1 MIAPVRRRYHPR
13 MSRPVSPAAR
23 SVSSRSWARRAAA
36 LALAAAALLPAA
48 CTGGPAEPELPNAVE
63 LLSRGADAMRTVTS
77 AAIDIAVDP
86 AATSVPIRSAVGTIT
101 ADGQAEGTAV
111 LTLGGAPLEYQL
123 VVTGGVLYLKGP
135 TGGYSQLP
143 MASAA
148 AIYDPTAIL
157 DPDRGTAALLAGA
170 DQGATEAREVSDGVD
185 AYRVKASFPAERVA
199 ALVPGVTQP
208 VPGLVWLDAAT
219 SRLVRAELDLPDG
232 PAGAGGPV
240 TVRMSEFDAPVSI
253 TPPA

>member
-1 MIAPVRRRYHPR
+1 M
-13 MSRPVSPAAR
+13 AA
-23 SVSSRSWARRAAA
+23 VAMV
-36 LALAAAALLPAA
+36 PTA
-48 CTGGPAEPELPNAVE
+48 CSGGPTEPELPNAIE
-63 LLSRGADAMRTVTS
+63 LLSRGADAMRAVTS
-77 AAIDIAVDP
+77 AAVDIAVDP
-86 AATSVPIRSAVGTIT
+86 AVTSVPIRSANGTIT
-101 ADGQAEGTAV
+101 SDGKAEGTAV
-111 LTLGGAPLEYQL
+111 LTLGGGAPLEYQL
-123 VVTGGVLYLKGP
+123 VVTGDVLYLKGP
-135 TGGYSQLP
+135 TGGFSPLP
-143 MASAA
+143 LASAA

-208 VPGLVWLDAAT
+208 VPGVVWLDAAT